1 MTAAT
6 FRPLASP
13 ELDRIASLTRLLAAA
28 FLAFCLALVGAPAA
42 RADEV
47 RIGVLALRGTERALS
62 DWQPMADYLA
72 RRLPQH
78 RFAIVPLAFDDIHL
92 AVRQRRIDFVL
103 ANSAY
108 FVELEML
115 YHATPVVTLRT
126 REPTGDETSAF
137 GGVIFTRADRRDVR
151 AIEDL
156 RGKPFAA
163 VDAGSFGGWHAGW
176 RELLHHGIDPERHLE
191 RVDFLGTHDAVVLAV
206 RDGQFAAG
214 TARTGTLENMAR
226 EGSIALSDFHVLGE
240 RRAENFPF
248 LLSTALY
255 PEWPLARL
263 AGVPEGLA
271 VDVAVALLQMPRD
284 ASMAP
289 TGHAGWS
296 LPLNYQPVHDALRE
310 LRIGPYRHLRQISP
324 AEVLRQYWPHATAAL
339 LALLL
344 ALGASARFVRLN
356 RRLRVQQSE
365 LGQLNAS
372 LEQRV
377 AERTE
382 RVEALLQREQ
392 HLRGIVET
400 VADVNQIIITSDVPA
415 EMLRA
420 SCDRLA
426 AHRDYRFAWATLA
439 HDGRLATEARSYGS
453 AELIAHA
460 ATPEGNDTAARAFRD
475 NCSAV
480 SSTDT
485 GGGLGGTAVAALPLR
500 ADAFAAADGVL
511 CVVTARASG
520 FDAEEMAMLEQLAGD
535 LGFALHAFA
544 QRAEASRLQ
553 QERISNYEETILSF
567 VDMIEKRDTY
577 TAGHT
582 RRVAEYCALLGTHL
596 GLSAEDLA
604 CLTHAATLHDIG
616 KIVIPDAVLLKPGR
630 LTALEYELIKQHATV
645 GYETLAGIA
654 AYRELAEVMRH
665 HHEWIDGS
673 GYPAQLKGEAI
684 PFLSRIMAVADAF
697 DAMTSNR
704 IYKPRKS
711 VADALAELRSLAGI
725 HYDPRVIDAALEVL
739 AGIAPPTSEDPMPK
753 TALERQRFA
762 YFFNDPLTGVFNG
775 AYLEFVLRNTPAQYP
790 HSACLVLL
798 RHVSAYNALHGW
810 DSGDRL
816 LREVAAELSATCPRA
831 LVFRIMGDDFL
842 VLGETGD
849 SLEAGH
855 LDAIPPLA
863 GTPVRAELHRIK
875 LGDHRFDDVR
885 SLVAAIEGKTAP
897 RPGVAATQSY

>member
-1 MTAAT
+1 MTAE
-6 FRPLASP
+6 PLRAIAPP
-13 ELDRIASLTRLLAAA
+13 EPKHIASLTRLLVATL
-28 FLAFCLALVGAPAA
+28 LALCLALVSAPAA

-47 RIGVLALRGTERALS
+47 RIGVLALRGAERALS

-78 RFAIVPLAFDDIHL
+78 RFVIVPLAFDDIHL

-108 FVELEML
+108 YVELEML

-151 AIEDL
+151 GIEDL

-176 RELLHHGIDPERHLE
+176 RELLHHGIVPERHLE
-191 RVDFLGTHDAVVLAV
+191 RLDFLGTHDAVVLAV
-206 RDGQFAAG
+206 RDGQVAAG
-214 TARTGTLENMAR
+214 TARTGTLESMAR
-226 EGSIALSDFHVLGE
+226 EGSIVLSDFHVLAE
-240 RRAENFPF
+240 RRVEHFPF

-263 AGVPEGLA
+263 AGVPEALA
-271 VDVAVALLQMPRD
+271 VDVAVALLQMPQD
-284 ASMAP
+284 A
-289 TGHAGWS
+289 GHAGWS

-310 LRIGPYRHLRQISP
+310 LRIGPYRHLRQINP
-324 AEVLRQYWPHATAAL
+324 AEVLRQYWPHAVAAL
-339 LALLL
+339 LALLI
-344 ALGASARFVRLN
+344 ALGASARFGRLN

-382 RVEALLQREQ
+382 RVETLLQREQ

-400 VADVNQIIITSDVPA
+400 VADVNQIIITSAAPA
-415 EMLRA
+415 DMLKA
-420 SCDRLA
+420 SCDRLV
-426 AHRDYRFAWATLA
+426 AHRDYRFAWVALA
-439 HDGRLATEARSYGS
+439 RDGRLATEARSYGS
-453 AELIAHA
+453 AELIARA
-460 ATPEGNDTAARAFRD
+460 ATSDGNDTAARAFRD
-475 NCSAV
+475 NCSV
-480 SSTDT
+480 VGSSDT
-485 GGGLGGTAVAALPLR
+485 GLGGTAVAALPLR

-520 FDAEEMAMLEQLAGD
+520 FDGEEMAMLEQLAGD

-544 QRAEASRLQ
+544 QQSEASQLQ

-582 RRVAEYCALLGTHL
+582 RRVAEYCGLLGRHL
-596 GLSAEDLA
+596 GLSAEELS

-630 LTALEYELIKQHATV
+630 LTPLEYELIKQHVTV
-645 GYETLAGIA
+645 GYETLGSIA
-654 AYRELAEVMRH
+654 TYRELAEVMRH

-673 GYPAQLKGEAI
+673 GYPAQLRGEAI

-697 DAMTSNR
+697 DAMTSILLAWR
-704 IYKPRKS
+704 RHRCRAPLRRPCRPFRPASGAGGWSCRYRPHRSPSRWPGRPR
-711 VADALAELRSLAGI
+711 RSCRR
-725 HYDPRVIDAALEVL
+725 PR
-739 AGIAPPTSEDPMPK
+739 G
-753 TALERQRFA
+753 RRW
-762 YFFNDPLTGVFNG
+762 
-775 AYLEFVLRNTPAQYP
+775 R
-790 HSACLVLL
+790 
-798 RHVSAYNALHGW
+798 R
-810 DSGDRL
+810 R
-816 LREVAAELSATCPRA
+816 
-831 LVFRIMGDDFL
+831 
-842 VLGETGD
+842 
-849 SLEAGH
+849 
-855 LDAIPPLA
+855 
-863 GTPVRAELHRIK
+863 
-875 LGDHRFDDVR
+875 
-885 SLVAAIEGKTAP
+885 
-897 RPGVAATQSY
+897 

>member
-1 MTAAT
+1 MTAVALP
-6 FRPLASP
+6 FLAPP
-13 ELDRIASLTRLLAAA
+13 EPKRRASLMRLLAATL
-28 FLAFCLALVGAPAA
+28 LAFGLAFAGAPAA
-42 RADEV
+42 RADDV
-47 RIGVLALRGTERALS
+47 RIGVLAMRGAERALS

-72 RRLPQH
+72 RQLPQH

-108 FVELEML
+108 YVELEML
-115 YHATPVVTLRT
+115 YRATPVVTLRT
-126 REPTGDETSAF
+126 RELTGDETSAF

-151 AIEDL
+151 SIEDL

-191 RVDFLGTHDAVVLAV
+191 RVDFRGTHDAVVLAV
-206 RDGQFAAG
+206 RDGQVAAG
-214 TARTGTLENMAR
+214 TARTGTLESMAR
-226 EGSIALSDFHVLGE
+226 EGSIVLSDFHVLAE
-240 RRAENFPF
+240 RRVEHFPF

-263 AGVPEGLA
+263 AGVPESLA
-271 VDVAVALLQMPRD
+271 VDVAVALLQMPQD
-284 ASMAP
+284 AAMASS
-289 TGHAGWS
+289 GQAGWS

-310 LRIGPYRHLRQISP
+310 LRIGPYRHLREVSP

-344 ALGASARFVRLN
+344 ALGASARFGRLN
-356 RRLRVQQSE
+356 RRLRVQQTE

-400 VADVNQIIITSDVPA
+400 VADVNQIIITSDAPA
-415 EMLRA
+415 DMLTA

-426 AHRDYRFAWATLA
+426 AHRDYRFAWAALA
-439 HDGRLATEARSYGS
+439 HDGRLESTARSYGS

-460 ATPEGNDTAARAFRD
+460 ATPAGNDTAARAFRD

-480 SSTDT
+480 DSNEA
-485 GGGLGGTAVAALPLR
+485 GTAVAALPLR
-500 ADAFAAADGVL
+500 ADAFSAADGVL
-511 CVVTARASG
+511 CVVTARRSG

-544 QRAEASRLQ
+544 QRAEATRLQ

-582 RRVAEYCALLGTHL
+582 RRVAQYCALIGQRLE
-596 GLSAEDLA
+596 LSADDMA

-630 LTALEYELIKQHATV
+630 LTPLEYELIKQHVTV

-654 AYRELAEVMRH
+654 TYRQLAEVMRH

-673 GYPAQLKGEAI
+673 GYPAGLKGEAI

-725 HYDPRVIDAALEVL
+725 HYDRRVIEAAVDAL
-739 AGIAPPTSEDPMPK
+739 ADIDPPTSEDPLPK

-762 YFFNDPLTGVFNG
+762 YFFNDPLTGVFNA

-790 HSACLVLL
+790 GSACLVLL
-798 RHVSAYNALHGW
+798 RHVSAYNAQHGW

-816 LREVAAELSATCPRA
+816 LREVATELSAACPRA

-842 VLGETGD
+842 VLCETGD
-849 SLEAGH
+849 N
-855 LDAIPPLA
+855 LDADLLDITPPLA
-863 GTPVRAELHRIK
+863 GTPVRAELHRIE
-875 LGDHRFDDVR
+875 LGDRRFDDVR
-885 SLVAAIEGKTAP
+885 SLVAAIEGKAAP
-897 RPGVAATQSY
+897 HPGAVAAQPY